1 MSTTNISPLINDSA
15 SPQRYSFQEW
25 RDVYSDNWIKYSVAS
40 AVVLLVVI
48 SIGLFTLGALELMLI
63 GATLTAGAI
72 GFHLRLSNRIR
83 IISNELAKAEDK
95 LANEASSSRILS
107 GIRTFRANDALSA
120 NARLAVAARMG
131 TDYPAAIVFNLRDV
145 HGVLAPSNWSYEG
158 QLSHIRDQ
166 FVRIDGDDPA
176 ALAARQGS
184 VIVISNTD
192 ERVERLPIW
201 AENAGFLQGIVA
213 PISRGLDTV
222 GVIYVLSKSDKLPT
236 LKEIEQLE
244 LIVNFSSYDAL
255 ASRPESAAGQTQPF
269 RVVEKS
275 ATAKADYSPSATQP
289 IRMEGFTL
297 NPESERMEM
306 NGMLISLSPTEFLLM
321 HALASSPDKP
331 VSPAVLISSCWS
343 KNARPADNAVDVAI
357 FRLRKK
363 LNRTASTK
371 GLIKT
376 VRGIGYMFIP
386 PTSTATSPAIAD

>member
-48 SIGLFTLGALELMLI
+48 SIGLFTVGALELMLI

-166 FVRIDGDDPA
+166 FVKIDSDDPG

>member
-166 FVRIDGDDPA
+166 FVRIDGDDPG

-289 IRMEGFTL
+289 IRMEGFAL

>member
-166 FVRIDGDDPA
+166 FVKIDSDDPG

-289 IRMEGFTL
+289 IRMEGFAL

>member
-15 SPQRYSFQEW
+15 SPPHSSFQEW
-25 RDVYSDNWIKYSVAS
+25 RDVYSDNRIKYSVAS
-40 AVVLLVVI
+40 AVALLVVI
-48 SIGLFTLGALELMLI
+48 SIGLFTVGALELMLI

-107 GIRTFRANDALSA
+107 GIRTLRANDALSA
-120 NARLAVAARMG
+120 NARLTVAARMA
-131 TDYPAAIVFNLRDV
+131 TEYPAAIVFNLRDV
-145 HGVLAPSNWSYEG
+145 HEVLAPSNWSYEG

-166 FVRIDGDDPA
+166 FVRIDDDDPG

-244 LIVNFSSYDAL
+244 LIVSFSSYGAL
-255 ASRPESAAGQTQPF
+255 ASGPDSAAGQTQPF
-269 RVVEKS
+269 RVVEKP
-275 ATAKADYSPSATQP
+275 ATAKADYSSSATQP
-289 IRMEGFTL
+289 IRMEGFAL
-297 NPESERMEM
+297 NPESERIEM

-363 LNRTASTK
+363 LNRTASAK

>member
-1 MSTTNISPLINDSA
+1 M
-15 SPQRYSFQEW
+15 
-25 RDVYSDNWIKYSVAS
+25 AS
-40 AVVLLVVI
+40 AVVLLIVI
-48 SIGLFTLGALELMLI
+48 SIGLFTLGALELLLI

-166 FVRIDGDDPA
+166 FVRIDGDDPG

-289 IRMEGFTL
+289 IRMEGFAL

>member
-1 MSTTNISPLINDSA
+1 MSTTYISPPINDSA
-15 SPQRYSFQEW
+15 SPPHSSFQEW

-40 AVVLLVVI
+40 AVALLVVI
-48 SIGLFTLGALELMLI
+48 SVGLFTVGALGLMLI

-72 GFHLRLSNRIR
+72 GFHLYLSNRIR
-83 IISNELAKAEDK
+83 IISNRLAKAEDK

-107 GIRTFRANDALSA
+107 GIRTLRANDALSA
-120 NARLAVAARMG
+120 DARLAAAARMS
-131 TDYPAAIVFNLRDV
+131 TEYPAAIVFNLRDA
-145 HGVLAPSNWSYEG
+145 HGVLAPSNWSYDG
-158 QLSHIRDQ
+158 KLSHIRDQ
-166 FVRIDGDDPA
+166 FVPIDGDDPGA
-176 ALAARQGS
+176 IAARQGS
-184 VIVISNTD
+184 VTVISNTD
-192 ERVERLPIW
+192 ERVERLPTW
-201 AENAGFLQGIVA
+201 AEHAGFLQGIVA

-222 GVIYVLSKSDKLPT
+222 GVIYVLSKSDGLPT

-244 LIVNFSSYDAL
+244 LILSFSSYGSL
-255 ASRPESAAGQTQPF
+255 VSGRESTAGKTQQF
-269 RVVEKS
+269 RVVAKP
-275 ATAKADYSPSATQP
+275 ATAKADDSPTATQP
-289 IRMEGFTL
+289 IRMEGFAL

-386 PTSTATSPAIAD
+386 PTSTATSPVIAD

>member
-289 IRMEGFTL
+289 IRMEGFAL

>member
-166 FVRIDGDDPA
+166 FVRIDGDDPG

>member
-48 SIGLFTLGALELMLI
+48 SIGLFTVGALELMLI

-166 FVRIDGDDPA
+166 FVKIDSDDPG

-289 IRMEGFTL
+289 IRMEGFAL

>member
-48 SIGLFTLGALELMLI
+48 SIGLFTVGALELMLI

-166 FVRIDGDDPA
+166 FVRIDGDDPG

-289 IRMEGFTL
+289 IRMEGFAL